1 MKLENNPRY
10 KLLKLQ
16 MPRIAQKLEL
26 FWGCPEFGPYVSHLM
41 KDTRDGT
48 RQGFPLEIANALLG
62 LVEDHEFVF
71 PQFREGHGDV
81 GGYKPDADDEA
92 RRNAPKFDE
101 VADAIRG
108 GKLAKAAKPNPA
120 AQLRRPA
127 AGERTVED
135 ASVLCAS
142 ILGFGEADAGS
153 PEAELLKLVH
163 EIVWSRFER
172 LIAEQDLHKVKTVG
186 EMFVVTGGT
195 HRSQKDHL
203 ERCARLALA
212 MRAAVNEVNAAHR
225 TELDMRAGLHVGPVT
240 LGDVG
245 MVRPVHDA
253 WGETVTYAT
262 GLEYTAD
269 PGVIQVSQAA
279 RGRLGSL
286 FAFVEHGRV
295 NVPAAGLVPV
305 FHLEGVERKK
315 RSWWDVGRE

>member
-1 MKLENNPRY
+1 VKLEDNARY
-10 KLLKLQ
+10 RLIKLQ

-26 FWGCPEFGPYVSHLM
+26 FWGCPEFGPYISYLM
-41 KDTRDGT
+41 KDTRGGT
-48 RQGFPLEIANALLG
+48 RLGFPAEIADALLG
-62 LVEDHEFVF
+62 LVEDHDFVF
-71 PQFREGHGDV
+71 PQFRGGRGNV
-81 GGYKPDADDEA
+81 GGYRSDAEDDA
-92 RRNAPKFDE
+92 RRNAPKFEE

-108 GKLAKAAKPNPA
+108 GKVVKVGKKDPA
-120 AQLRRPA
+120 AQRRKPVG
-127 AGERTVED
+127 GERTVDD
-135 ASVLCAS
+135 ASVLCVS
-142 ILGFGEADAGS
+142 IRGLGDADAGS

-186 EMFVVTGGT
+186 ELFVVTGGT
-195 HRSQKDHL
+195 HRIKKDHL

-212 MRAAVNEVNAAHR
+212 MRAAVEEINATHG
-225 TELDMRAGLHVGPVT
+225 TDLDMRAGLHVGPVT

-245 MVRPVHDA
+245 MARPVNDV

-262 GLEYTAD
+262 GLEYTAE

-279 RGRLGSL
+279 KGRLGSL

-305 FHLEGVERKK
+305 FHLEGEGHKR
-315 RSWWDVGRE
+315 RSWWGIGRE